1 MKFKLTENSQKLVKK
16 LHKEGLLSS
25 FISSLQNSI
34 RKQSD
39 KEMEKIIKKHGRHH
53 AQLMKQIKTDPD
65 AVAAYLIKKYA

>member
-39 KEMEKIIKKHGRHH
+39 KDMEKIIKKHGRQH
-53 AQLMKQIKTDPD
+53 AKLIKQIKTDPD